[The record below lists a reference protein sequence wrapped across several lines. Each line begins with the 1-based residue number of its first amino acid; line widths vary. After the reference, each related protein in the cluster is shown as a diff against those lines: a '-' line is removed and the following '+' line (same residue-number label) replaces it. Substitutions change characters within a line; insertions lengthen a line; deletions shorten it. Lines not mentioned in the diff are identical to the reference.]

1 MKLSSPG
8 AQSKCPSS
16 TSIRWGQVVA
26 RWRIWILVAPC
37 AWGPRALALTLGA
50 VVTALIALPLV
61 RNHEK
66 TDPAERLYRKLCDEL
81 SRSGLPRAA
90 HEGPLA
96 YRTRLRDAALPPAR
110 QRAALAFLELYESLR
125 YGMQDPTNTQGA
137 RAALKQLKSLLK
149 HSR

>member
-1 MKLSSPG
+1 
-8 AQSKCPSS
+8 
-16 TSIRWGQVVA
+16 
-26 RWRIWILVAPC
+26 
-37 AWGPRALALTLGA
+37 
-50 VVTALIALPLV
+50 
-61 RNHEK
+61 
-66 TDPAERLYRKLCDEL
+66 
-81 SRSGLPRAA
+81 LPRAA